1 MRRSLTLR
9 RSLAALA
16 LPLLLG
22 GLAACGSDDE
32 AEPAASSSSATES
45 QEPTESQDSTET
57 ESGSEVDKAAFVDD
71 LKAGLEAST
80 TAQMTMNMDMGGQA
94 ITADG
99 AVDYTTSPPQMAMS
113 MESPAAAGQSI
124 EMRLVDKV
132 LYMNMGQMTGN
143 KFVKY
148 DLSDPNNL
156 PPGMDQL
163 TSTMNPLAAFDSF
176 EEGVQS
182 VVFVGDEDVDGE
194 KLGHYKVKVD
204 TSKID
209 QFKALQGQA
218 QLPETVSYDLWLDDQ
233 NRMGKM
239 TMEMDMGSAPV
250 TMEVAFTDWGE
261 PVDIAA
267 PAASE
272 IVEQPQG

>member
-32 AEPAASSSSATES
+32 GTDPAASSSSAS
-45 QEPTESQDSTET
+45 
-57 ESGSEVDKAAFVDD
+57 ESGDAESGDAPSGDEVDTAEFIDD
-71 LKAGLEAST
+71 LQAGLEAST
-80 TAQMTMNMDMGGQA
+80 TAQMSMHMEKSGQMMH
-94 ITADG
+94 ADG
-99 AVDYTTSPPQMAMS
+99 AVDYTTTPPQMAMT

-132 LYMNMGQMTGN
+132 LYMNMGEMTNN
-143 KFVKY
+143 KFISF
-148 DLSDPNNL
+148 DLSDADNL

-163 TSTMNPLAAFDSF
+163 TSTMDPLAAFDSF

-194 KLGHYKVKVD
+194 QLGHYELKVD

-209 QFKALQGQA
+209 QLQDMPTQSE
-218 QLPETVSYDLWLDDQ
+218 LPETVSYDVWLDDQ
-233 NRMGKM
+233 NRMRKL
-239 TMEMDMGSAPV
+239 TMDMGMSGSP
-250 TMEVAFTDWGE
+250 TSTEIQFSDWGK

-267 PAASE
+267 PPASE
-272 IVEQPQG
+272 IVKQPQF